1 MLPSLRAWWAV
12 REHKLLTL
20 ALVTGLVSH
29 GYGLLRYPLFLT
41 DEGIYVQRAWSTLEQ
56 GQLSPYTYFYD
67 HAPGGWLL
75 LAVWNAVLPGGF
87 DAFGNPI
94 ATGRVLMLVLHLAS
108 VWLLFGLAR
117 QWSRG
122 LVAPTV
128 ATLLFN
134 LSPLAVF
141 YQRMVLLDNIMVFW
155 LLLSLYLVERA
166 SVRILAAAAAGAAFG
181 AALVT
186 KENALFFAPALGF
199 LLLREVRAARNRRFS
214 TAFYVFTGL
223 APAGAYVMYAALKGE
238 LLPSG
243 LDFNTQSPQDH
254 VSLASTVWWQVH
266 RTQGS
271 PVGGDSL
278 FVQMT
283 RDFWMPKDSLLLAFG
298 ALATV
303 LLLVVGLRVRRRDPA
318 PLVAAL
324 LCLGY
329 AAYLVRGSV
338 LLEFY
343 IVPLIPFLALNVG
356 LVAGRLLASV
366 PGGVAALAVT
376 AMSAVL
382 ALPTGGYLLTH
393 GDTGRLQA
401 PDMYRLDLTRLQADQ
416 LDWVRAHV
424 PPGSRMIIDDDMWPA
439 LHSDQP
445 PYRDAVSHWE
455 AAADPAVRD
464 KLFPRGWR
472 DIDYIVSSNKMR
484 RSMVLNNTD
493 GRETWILR
501 ALDQH
506 SQRVW
511 HIKRGNVELSVDRVP
526 H

>member
-1 MLPSLRAWWAV
+1 MLPSLAEWWAV
-12 REHKLLTL
+12 REHKALTL

-41 DEGIYVQRAWSTLEQ
+41 DEGIYVQRAWSTLEH

-75 LAVWNAVLPGGF
+75 LALWNAVLPGGF
-87 DAFGNPI
+87 DTFGNPI
-94 ATGRVLMLVLHLAS
+94 ATGRVLMLLLHLAS
-108 VWLLFGLAR
+108 VWLLFRVAR

-155 LLLSLYLVERA
+155 LLLSLYLVDRA
-166 SVRILAAAAAGAAFG
+166 NVRILAAAAAGAAFG
-181 AALVT
+181 VALVT

-199 LLLREVRAARNRRFS
+199 LLHRRVREARNRRFS
-214 TAFYVFTGL
+214 KAFYVFTSL
-223 APAGAYVMYAALKGE
+223 APSGAYVMYAALKGE

-243 LDFNTQSPQDH
+243 LSFSTQTPQSH
-254 VSLASTVWWQVH
+254 VSLASTVWWQIH
-266 RTQGS
+266 RTNGT

-278 FVQMT
+278 FTQMV
-283 RDFWMPKDSLLLAFG
+283 RDFWLPKDAVLLAAGG
-298 ALATV
+298 AATLV
-303 LLLVVGLRVRRRDPA
+303 LLAVGLRERRRDPA
-318 PLVAAL
+318 PLAAAL

-329 AAYLVRGSV
+329 ATYLVRGSV

-356 LVAGRLLASV
+356 LVSGRLLASV
-366 PGGVAALAVT
+366 PGAVAALAVVGS
-376 AMSAVL
+376 MVVL
-382 ALPTGGYLLTH
+382 ALPTGGYLITR

-401 PDMYRLDLTRLQADQ
+401 PDMYRLDLTALQADQ
-416 LDWVRAHV
+416 LSWVRTHV
-424 PPGSRMIIDDDMWPA
+424 PPGSRMIIDDDMWPS
-439 LHSDQP
+439 LHTSRP
-445 PYRDAVSHWE
+445 PYTKAVSHWE
-455 AAADPAVRD
+455 ASADPAVRD
-464 KLFPRGWR
+464 KLFASSWR
-472 DIDYIVSSNKMR
+472 NIDYILLSNKMR

-493 GRETWILR
+493 GRETWILQ

-506 SQRVW
+506 SHRVW
-511 HIKRGNVELSVDRVP
+511 DIKRGNVELSVNRVQ